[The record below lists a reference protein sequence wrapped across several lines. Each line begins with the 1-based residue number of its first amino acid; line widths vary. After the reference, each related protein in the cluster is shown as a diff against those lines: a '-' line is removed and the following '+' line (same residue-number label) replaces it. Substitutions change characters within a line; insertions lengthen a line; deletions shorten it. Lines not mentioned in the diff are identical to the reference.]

1 MDICVEG
8 DELLKTIEATV
19 RNNLKRIEGLVGAIR
34 VVDNPAI
41 ANSIFNY
48 LNVHTDVPE
57 DAKPTQAKKEATSKL
72 EATSAEEPDSR
83 KEEKL
88 TQKDSVMEKI

>member
-1 MDICVEG
+1 MHPVKQRKLPPDMFCKKE
-8 DELLKTIEATV
+8 
-19 RNNLKRIEGLVGAIR
+19 
-34 VVDNPAI
+34 
-41 ANSIFNY
+41 
-48 LNVHTDVPE
+48 
-57 DAKPTQAKKEATSKL
+57 KKEATSKL